1 MLSIDKGFTLIEIMI
16 VIAIIG
22 ILAAIAIPAYQVYI
36 ARSQLIES
44 MSLLGTVKAGVLE
57 GYSTSS
63 ICIDNSSNSYLGIG
77 IPTEITGNYVDSI
90 TTGGTEPN
98 CTITVQMT
106 STDIAAPLQ
115 GGNLLF
121 TLVTTGSSL
130 QWKCS
135 SPNIADLYLPA
146 SCR

>member
-1 MLSIDKGFTLIEIMI
+1 MSSTSKGFTLIEIMI

-36 ARSQLIES
+36 ARSQVIES
-44 MSLLGTVKAGVLE
+44 LSLVGAVKGGVLE
-57 GYSTSS
+57 SYSTST
-63 ICIDNSSNSYLGIG
+63 ICIDNSSNRYLGVG
-77 IPTEITGNYVDSI
+77 APTEITGNYVESV
-90 TTGGTEPN
+90 TTGGTVPS
-98 CTITVQMT
+98 CTINVQMK

-121 TLVTTGSSL
+121 TLVLTDNSL
-130 QWKCS
+130 QWQCS
-135 SPNIADLYLPA
+135 SPNIADLYLPT